1 MCKSGGSR
9 THTGCSCRGLEA
21 SRSSPTVLLAIDVQ
35 ECQKYLYKFCIDI
48 IYFTSCARSSKTLD
62 CYLVEEAARP
72 RGRGDHL
79 DPFVFICVGG
89 IGNLIITHLA
99 PTLT

>member
-1 MCKSGGSR
+1 MCKSGGS
-9 THTGCSCRGLEA
+9 HTGCSCRGLEA

-35 ECQKYLYKFCIDI
+35 ECQKYLYKFCIGI
-48 IYFTSCARSSKTLD
+48 IYFTSCARSTKTLE
-62 CYLVEEAARP
+62 CYLVEAARP
-72 RGRGDHL
+72 RGRGNHL

-89 IGNLIITHLA
+89 IGNLIITLLA